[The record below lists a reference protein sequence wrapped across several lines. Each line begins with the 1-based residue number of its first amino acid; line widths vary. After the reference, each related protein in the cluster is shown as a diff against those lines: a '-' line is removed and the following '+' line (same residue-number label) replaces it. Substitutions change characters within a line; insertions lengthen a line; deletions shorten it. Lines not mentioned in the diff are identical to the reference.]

1 MSKKTKALKTKTDII
16 SKMAKTKGIPL
27 NVASHFVN
35 GIIDEISSALAKDQR
50 VEIRGFGCWK
60 VKKYKSYKGKNP
72 KDQTKITVRAKR
84 RPRFKQG
91 VFKKI
96 LNQTKRQVRK

>member
-16 SKMAKTKGIPL
+16 SNMAKAKGIPL
-27 NVASHFVN
+27 NVASDFVN
-35 GIIDEISSALAKDQR
+35 GIIDEIVSALGKGQR
-50 VEIRGFGCWK
+50 IEIRGFGCWK

-72 KDQTKITVRAKR
+72 KDQSKITVKAKR

-91 VFKKI
+91 VFKKA
-96 LNQTKRQVRK
+96 LNQTKSRKK